1 VAAMSGDRVPI
12 SAEVRGRYRVWR
24 AETARSSSR
33 IEEVL
38 YGERFGA
45 ATGDFTQRKGK
56 GRERAA
62 THLRRLAE
70 SAGARFVDRD
80 EWRLRWSYLRV
91 GDDRIVPVLMT
102 VDRANNGF
110 HPWVL
115 SPSDHSL
122 QRALQ
127 RAAPGLD
134 LTELIWDAVDSARR
148 ISIPFLLSRT
158 ALDRFRVEA
167 GEGAFACNM
176 TMIEMLGNEMP
187 IIEAETWLS
196 RDQMSRVQ
204 EAEVVAEGHPGER
217 LDDVYAEF
225 REEWCVPPI
234 HRSRRELGRRI

>member
-1 VAAMSGDRVPI
+1 
-12 SAEVRGRYRVWR
+12 
-24 AETARSSSR
+24 
-33 IEEVL
+33 
-38 YGERFGA
+38 
-45 ATGDFTQRKGK
+45 
-56 GRERAA
+56 
-62 THLRRLAE
+62 
-70 SAGARFVDRD
+70 
-80 EWRLRWSYLRV
+80 
-91 GDDRIVPVLMT
+91 MT

-134 LTELIWDAVDSARR
+134 LTELIWHAVDSARR

-196 RDQMSRVQ
+196 KDQMSLVQ

-217 LDDVYAEF
+217 FDDVYAEF

-234 HRSRRELGRRI
+234 HRSQRELGRRI